1 MPPGIEHML
10 GHSRPAPTPKANYA
24 LRGRLRCPALER
36 DRLPRSLSSC
46 RLLVRGEREHMP
58 LAACFRVTGPKIV
71 HEVFDDEVVIINLD
85 TGTYYSVEGVAA
97 DIWTRIDGTTSKEII
112 DDLTDRYEASEEEV
126 APLIMRFLNE
136 LQSEGL
142 IVAAE
147 TLREKAA
154 EGSKTIPGTR
164 AGHGQFQAPIL
175 RKFDDMQELL
185 LLDPI
190 HDFDDAGWPI
200 AKPAEPLEK

>member
-1 MPPGIEHML
+1 MH
-10 GHSRPAPTPKANYA
+10 
-24 LRGRLRCPALER
+24 
-36 DRLPRSLSSC
+36 LS
-46 RLLVRGEREHMP
+46 
-58 LAACFRVTGPKIV
+58 ACFRVTGPKIV

-97 DIWTRIDGTTSKEII
+97 EIWTRIDGATEKEII
-112 DDLTDRYEASEEEV
+112 DDLTDRYEAGEEEV

-154 EGSKTIPGTR
+154 EGSNTIPGAR
-164 AGHGQFQAPIL
+164 AGRAQFQAPVL

>member
-1 MPPGIEHML
+1 M
-10 GHSRPAPTPKANYA
+10 A
-24 LRGRLRCPALER
+24 LSAR
-36 DRLPRSLSSC
+36 
-46 RLLVRGEREHMP
+46 
-58 LAACFRVTGPKIV
+58 FRVTGPKIV

-97 DIWTRIDGTTSKEII
+97 EIWTRIDGATVKEIV
-112 DDLTDRYEASEEEV
+112 DDLTSRYQTDEQEV
-126 APLIMRFLNE
+126 APSVIRFLDE
-136 LQSEGL
+136 LQGEGL
-142 IVAAE
+142 IVPGE
-147 TLREKAA
+147 RPRIRAA
-154 EGSKTIPGTR
+154 EGPGTTAQAR
-164 AGHGQFQAPIL
+164 PGNGQFHAPVL